1 MARPKSIQRD
11 HRDFGISVDLEVYG
25 IADWTRESVAIYVE
39 QRLEDI
45 LVDVAR

>member
-1 MARPKSIQRD
+1 VTIATLALAST
-11 HRDFGISVDLEVYG
+11 YG
-25 IADWTRESVAIYVE
+25 IADWTRESVATYVE